1 MISIIEYDHMKH
13 KNPQSLIQKRKGK
26 PDIRRKGKERGRDK
40 ILINKHITSIKA
52 ITNHNNFF

>member
-26 PDIRRKGKERGRDK
+26 PDIRRKGKERERERE
-40 ILINKHITSIKA
+40 IKS
-52 ITNHNNFF
+52 